1 MHLLSMALLL
11 RHLGLMLV
19 MLAFLMPGH
28 YLPWAS
34 FQSQWVAGLGT
45 ALVVI
50 SAARVAGQAGR
61 GITVPPLAILMLG
74 YAAIPALQWICGQ
87 LHFASD
93 AVLASAYFV
102 ALGLAMIG
110 GRACTENRRDDW
122 LNNFFAALIAAAG
135 VSVALALAQWLSLD
149 VSQVWVSVAPPGA
162 RPFANLAQPNHL
174 ALLLTLGVVGTI
186 RARIRQALGGATASL
201 LLMWLGLGLVMT
213 QSRTGW
219 LMAALLVLWCGHPWF
234 RLHGLSL
241 GKVVLAASIFVAA
254 VLSWDGLNDAL
265 QLSHVN
271 TLGERMQA
279 GPRSLIWQT
288 MIEAIARA
296 PWFGY
301 GFNQITLAQ
310 QAVATEIE
318 PVHRML
324 ESAHNIVLD
333 AALWAGAPFALTLVL
348 AVGAWLVLRVRDC
361 RSLDDWSVLAAIGAI
376 LTHAMFEFPLEHA
389 YFLLPLGLLI
399 GSFPQASIA
408 VPQRVIAWPLALS
421 VLAMTV
427 LLFVI
432 GGEYLR
438 VEQANRQ
445 VRLALFG
452 VGDLAGAGAAPPDV
466 RLLDAPREYHRL
478 MQTRAREGMS
488 TDELDWMQRVTR
500 RHAFPPAMLRYALAA
515 ALNGREAEAE
525 LTLRQL
531 CAMHTPLRCEE
542 SRDAWKAA
550 QKRWPALAG
559 ISAP

>member
-34 FQSQWVAGLGT
+34 FQSQWVAGLGA

-361 RSLDDWSVLAAIGAI
+361 RSLDDWSVLAAIDISYFGQGALVMSSPTPI
-376 LTHAMFEFPLEHA
+376 ENPFYGLVEGTP
-389 YFLLPLGLLI
+389 FLYPM
-399 GSFPQASIA
+399 
-408 VPQRVIAWPLALS
+408 VVLALLAAVVAS
-421 VLAMTV
+421 QALISGVFSLTKQAMLLGFSPRVTVVHTSADTEGQIYIPEINYLLMIGCVALVLA
-427 LLFVI
+427 F
-432 GGEYLR
+432 R
-438 VEQANRQ
+438 
-445 VRLALFG
+445 
-452 VGDLAGAGAAPPDV
+452 
-466 RLLDAPREYHRL
+466 
-478 MQTRAREGMS
+478 S
-488 TDELDWMQRVTR
+488 SS
-500 RHAFPPAMLRYALAA
+500 ALAA
-515 ALNGREAEAE
+515 AYGIAVTGTMAITSFLYSQIAMTRFARSG
-525 LTLRQL
+525 
-531 CAMHTPLRCEE
+531 CAS
-542 SRDAWKAA
+542 SRT
-550 QKRWPALAG
+550 
-559 ISAP
+559 S